1 MHEGASVRFG
11 SQRGLGQNVL
21 WNTLQE
27 GHHALILPTLCN
39 KTFFLLQLVIQSQ
52 NMQQRMF
59 LFLSLTV
66 VFGFGVEDV
75 AAPLREVGQH
85 AEHSLNAELRQA
97 GGRILTMP
105 PSSFIALR
113 QHCHHLLRYL
123 EAEGVLLLQKKKK
136 TALTLCKLRYRCV
149 LTSDCC
155 AGVQPSSM

>member
-1 MHEGASVRFG
+1 
-11 SQRGLGQNVL
+11 
-21 WNTLQE
+21 
-27 GHHALILPTLCN
+27 
-39 KTFFLLQLVIQSQ
+39 
-52 NMQQRMF
+52 MF